1 MARDFIEYLNDILNT
16 AQSIEKFVAGMSYDD
31 FAEDQKT
38 VFAVIQGFEIIGEA
52 SKNIP
57 IDIQKIYP
65 EVDWQSMMK
74 MRDLLIHHYFGTQY
88 SILWDTIKNRLPGLI
103 EILPKILHDYGS

>member
-1 MARDFIEYLNDILNT
+1 MARDFTEYLIDILNT
-16 AQSIEKFVAGMSYDD
+16 AQSIEKFVNGLSYEE
-31 FAEDQKT
+31 FVEDQKT

-57 IDIQKIYP
+57 KEIQKIYP
-65 EVDWQSMMK
+65 EVDWQSMIK

-103 EILPKILHDYGS
+103 TILPKILHDYGT